1 MPVSGGQLR
10 LVLADDHTMVREG
23 LNEVLSL
30 ESDLKIVGEAGTG
43 VEAIALVR
51 QLRPDVVILDVEMPQ
66 HDVITT
72 LRQIRQSSP
81 RTKVIVLTMHDDHN
95 LVRDLL
101 ARGAHAFLIK
111 SVSRHELVSAVR
123 SVVLDEQR
131 VVVSV
136 SRESLDRMSDPSSN
150 PLSERE
156 REVLILVARAL
167 SNAQI
172 ASRLSITEGTVKRHL
187 RNVYT
192 KLSAV
197 SRLDAVNKSVAAGYI
212 RLPKAK

>member
-43 VEAIALVR
+43 VEAIALVK

-72 LRQIRQSSP
+72 LRQIRLSSP

-123 SVVLDEQR
+123 SVVQDEQR

-156 REVLILVARAL
+156 REVLTLVARAL

-212 RLPKAK
+212 RLPKTK

>member
-1 MPVSGGQLR
+1 V
-10 LVLADDHTMVREG
+10 VLADDHTMVREG

-30 ESDLKIVGEAGTG
+30 ESDLKVVGEAGTG
-43 VEAIALVR
+43 VEAIALVK

-72 LRQIRQSSP
+72 LRHIRQSSP

-150 PLSERE
+150 PLSDRE

>member
-1 MPVSGGQLR
+1 MPPSGAQLR
-10 LVLADDHTMVREG
+10 VVLADDHTMVREG

-30 ESDLKIVGEAGTG
+30 EPDLKVVGEAGTG
-43 VEAIALVR
+43 VEAIALVK

-66 HDVITT
+66 HDVTTT
-72 LRQIRQSSP
+72 LRQIRQLSP

-136 SRESLDRMSDPSSN
+136 SRASLDRMSDPMSN

-156 REVLILVARAL
+156 REVLVLVAQAL

-172 ASRLSITEGTVKRHL
+172 ASRLNITEGTVKRHL

-192 KLSAV
+192 KLGAV
-197 SRLDAVNKSVAAGYI
+197 SRLDAVNKSVAAAYI
-212 RLPKAK
+212 RLPKTM